1 MPKLSELANVTT
13 PTGIEFV
20 PVVQGGVTK
29 SITLDEIA
37 THTNTTTPTT
47 TVSTVDPT
55 GGADGDI
62 WYKI

>member
-1 MPKLSELANVTT
+1 MPKLSELASVTT
-13 PTGIEFV
+13 PVGTEFV
-20 PVVQGGVTK
+20 PVVQGGATK

-37 THTNTTTPTT
+37 THTNTTNPAT
-47 TVSTVDPT
+47 TVSASDPT